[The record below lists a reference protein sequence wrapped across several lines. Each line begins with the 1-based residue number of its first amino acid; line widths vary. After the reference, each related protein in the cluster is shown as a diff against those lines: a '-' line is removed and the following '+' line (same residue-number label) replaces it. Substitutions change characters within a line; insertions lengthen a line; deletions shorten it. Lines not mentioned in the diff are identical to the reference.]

1 MAYPVQ
7 RRLTRV
13 SGLYGP
19 RKPIALGG
27 GKFSP
32 SFHGG
37 VDFTPLNRG
46 TRVPTYAVGRGVVT
60 GINLG
65 GGAAGWN
72 VMIRLDGDGSY
83 WWYGHL
89 SRIDV
94 AKGQRVVDGQQLGLI
109 GATGNTTGVHLHLER
124 HWPRI
129 DAETDPWPHIKDER
143 DVEGLTSS
151 WQTGNPPVAIG
162 DAQDIEEDDMFTEA
176 DRKTAA
182 NTQTAVGNIA
192 TRMWTANRDLVVLRA
207 KVDGLEKAIADQPRD
222 QDPDVIA
229 SAVVEALGKDAA
241 KIVADRL
248 IVRID
253 AQ

>member
-13 SGLYGP
+13 SGLFGP

-27 GKFSP
+27 GRFSP
-32 SFHGG
+32 AFHGG
-37 VDFTPLNRG
+37 VDFTPLVSG
-46 TRVPTYAVGRGVVT
+46 TKLPAYAVGRGVVT
-60 GINLG
+60 GVNLG
-65 GGAAGWN
+65 SGAAGLN

-89 SRIDV
+89 SRVDV
-94 AKGQRVVDGQQLGLI
+94 KKGQRLVDGQQLGLI

-129 DAETDPWPHIKDER
+129 DQETDPWPYIKDER

-151 WQTGNPPVAIG
+151 WQTGKPPVAVG
-162 DAQDIEEDDMFTEA
+162 DAQDIQEDDMNDD
-176 DRKTAA
+176 DRKTLNAIKGD
-182 NTQTAVGNIA
+182 TGNVQKVA
-192 TRMWTANRDLVVLRA
+192 GRLEQKMWTLQSRL
-207 KVDGLEKAIADQPRD
+207 DGLARTITDQAKD
-222 QDPDVIA
+222 TDPEVIA
-229 SAVVEALGKDAA
+229 AAIVDALGRDAA

-253 AQ
+253 AK